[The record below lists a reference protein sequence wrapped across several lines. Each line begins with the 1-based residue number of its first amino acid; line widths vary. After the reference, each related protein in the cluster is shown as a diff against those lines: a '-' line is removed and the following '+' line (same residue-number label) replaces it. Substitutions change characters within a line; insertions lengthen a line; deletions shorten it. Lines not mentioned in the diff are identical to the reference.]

1 MQLEN
6 LNQKDDYKYFEKIL
20 FEIEDVFKKI
30 GININTKYLYYERKK
45 NGTSILAIQLLNGNK
60 NDKSNYVIFGCK
72 ASLNVKIAS
81 IVSCDV
87 YIHADTKSCNYA
99 QKIINLISK
108 QIIEFFKHIKN
119 DLCRKKQLKKE
130 MSFLIS
136 FNQEKKSI
144 SDEPKN
150 IKTKILD
157 IIRKKLIKK
166 WFNQ

>member
-6 LNQKDDYKYFEKIL
+6 LNQNDDHKYFEKIL
-20 FEIEDVFKKI
+20 LEIEDVFKKI

-87 YIHADTKSCNYA
+87 YIHADAKSGNYA
-99 QKIINLISK
+99 QKIINLMSK
-108 QIIEFFKHIKN
+108 QIIEFFKHIEN
-119 DLCRKKQLKKE
+119 DLYRKKQFKKE

-144 SDEPKN
+144 FDEPKN

-157 IIRKKLIKK
+157 IIRKKI
-166 WFNQ
+166 N

>member
-87 YIHADTKSCNYA
+87 CLHADAKSGDYA
-99 QKIINLISK
+99 QKILNVMSK
-108 QIIEFFKHIKN
+108 QIIEFFETVEN
-119 DLCRKKQLKKE
+119 DLCRRNELTKE
-130 MSFLIS
+130 ISFLIPLG
-136 FNQEKKSI
+136 QEKIFS
-144 SDEPKN
+144 SSNEQNN
-150 IKTKILD
+150 IKTKILS
-157 IIRKKLIKK
+157 IFRKK
-166 WFNQ
+166 

>member
-6 LNQKDDYKYFEKIL
+6 LNQNDDHKYFEKIL

-72 ASLNVKIAS
+72 ASLNIKIAS

-87 YIHADTKSCNYA
+87 YIHADAKSCNYA
-99 QKIINLISK
+99 QKIINLMSK
-108 QIIEFFKHIKN
+108 QIIEFFKHIKMICIEKN
-119 DLCRKKQLKKE
+119 NLKKKCL
-130 MSFLIS
+130 F
-136 FNQEKKSI
+136 
-144 SDEPKN
+144 
-150 IKTKILD
+150 
-157 IIRKKLIKK
+157 
-166 WFNQ
+166 

>member
-6 LNQKDDYKYFEKIL
+6 LNQNDDHKYFEKIL
-20 FEIEDVFKKI
+20 LEIEDVFKKI

-87 YIHADTKSCNYA
+87 YIHADAKSGNYA
-99 QKIINLISK
+99 QKIINLMSK
-108 QIIEFFKHIKN
+108 QIIEFFKHIEN
-119 DLCRKKQLKKE
+119 DLYRKKQFKKE
-130 MSFLIS
+130 MSFWFL
-136 FNQEKKSI
+136 
-144 SDEPKN
+144 
-150 IKTKILD
+150 
-157 IIRKKLIKK
+157 LIKK
-166 WFNQ
+166 RNLYLMNPKI